1 MASVIDSERASR
13 VSSPVGTPPRN
24 GLLER
29 GAAGPGAP
37 DVRGAAGA
45 SIVEICAPI
54 GEMLQIRNTTTSTV
68 GSTALTSNPFLAWWS
83 TRQGRGWACVAWSE
97 AGQPPR
103 WLPILHPTTPPP
115 ADPDA

>member
-29 GAAGPGAP
+29 GAAGPGGA

-54 GEMLQIRNTTTSTV
+54 GEMLQIRNPPTSTV
-68 GSTALTSNPFLAWWS
+68 GSTAVTSNPFLAWWS

-103 WLPILHPTTPPP
+103 GGPFLHEVRPRPHT
-115 ADPDA
+115 